1 MIFAHISDLHINT
14 EIVNSHLRQTEAL
27 INSALEQGAE
37 HFIITGD
44 VSDKALAED
53 FRRLREL
60 LKKYKL
66 LDPQKLSMVVGN
78 HDIFGGVSHAED
90 IFTFPEK
97 CRTTDYSQGIY
108 SFNNYFEEAF
118 AECIYR
124 SGDGSGYPF
133 AKRIG
138 QCLLIGLNSIQ
149 EYSSIKNPFAS
160 NGKICDRQK
169 EELKKILMYF
179 GDTVK
184 YRILMVHHHFNK
196 IKSNAVGLTETLWQN
211 IEKQTMKLKN
221 KSELIELLKAG
232 NIDLVVHGH
241 LHESGEYTRKDMRFL
256 NAGASIKGNMKGFL
270 SLNLINA
277 SHSSL
282 ETDTQLFEVAYHPLK
297 RISPLPRVSNIIVG
311 SREKIPAI
319 AEAD

>member
-14 EIVNSHLRQTEAL
+14 EIVNSHLRQAEAL

-66 LDPQKLSMVVGN
+66 LDPQKLSMVIGN

-184 YRILMVHHHFNK
+184 YRILMV
-196 IKSNAVGLTETLWQN
+196 
-211 IEKQTMKLKN
+211 
-221 KSELIELLKAG
+221 
-232 NIDLVVHGH
+232 
-241 LHESGEYTRKDMRFL
+241 
-256 NAGASIKGNMKGFL
+256 
-270 SLNLINA
+270 
-277 SHSSL
+277 
-282 ETDTQLFEVAYHPLK
+282 
-297 RISPLPRVSNIIVG
+297 
-311 SREKIPAI
+311 
-319 AEAD
+319 